1 MFTPDAT
8 LTAADLAPAI
18 TRMWALSADKVRA
31 IDARHDPASGAP
43 VFTADGRYTARGWT
57 EWTEGFFYGAALLQY
72 DATGDAAML
81 DLGRRRTRERMH
93 THVTHFGVHDHGFN
107 NVSTYGALHRLG
119 REGRLDGDG
128 GTDGDE
134 RFYRM
139 ALLASGAVQARRW
152 TDLGRDAAGRPAG
165 YVYSFNGPQS
175 LFVDTVRSMRSLAL
189 AHTLG
194 GRLGGEHDEPVSLLD
209 RLAAHVRAT
218 CAYSVYYGEG
228 RDGYDDAPG
237 RTVHEAIF
245 NLNDGHFRCPST
257 QQGYSPFT
265 TWTRG
270 LAWALLGCAEE
281 LEWWATRPA
290 DEHARHDDLGGLLL
304 RAATAT
310 ADFYLAHTP
319 TCGVPYWDTGAPGL
333 VALGD
338 VLDRPADPYNDR
350 EPVDSSAAAIAA
362 QGFLRLGRVTGEGRY
377 TQAGLT
383 ILRTLLGAPYLSND
397 PAHEG
402 LLLHAVYHWP
412 NRWDHVPEGRRVAS
426 GEACAWGDY
435 HLREAALL
443 AGRIAAEGTS
453 GAPPYYTFFGGASGP
468 PHERD

>member
-1 MFTPDAT
+1 MLTPDAS
-8 LTAADLAPAI
+8 LTPAALAPAI
-18 TRMWALSADKVRA
+18 DRMWARSAEKIRA
-31 IDARHDPASGAP
+31 FDARHDPRDGVP
-43 VFTADGRYTARGWT
+43 VFTAAGRYTARGWT

-72 DATGDAAML
+72 DATGEDEML

-107 NVSTYGALHRLG
+107 NVSTFGALLRLM
-119 REGRLDGDG
+119 REGRTPHDAHEAD
-128 GTDGDE
+128 
-134 RFYRM
+134 FYRM

-152 TDLGRDAAGRPAG
+152 TDLGRDAEGRPAG
-165 YVYSFNGPQS
+165 YVYSFNGPHS
-175 LFVDTVRSMRSLAL
+175 LFVDTLRSMRSLAL

-194 GRLGGEHDEPVSLLD
+194 GRLGGEHDEPVALLD

-228 RDGYDDAPG
+228 RDGYDLPG

-270 LAWALLGCAEE
+270 LAWALLGCAEQ
-281 LEWWATRPA
+281 LEWWATRTA
-290 DEHARHDDLGGLLL
+290 DEHDRHADLDGLLR

-333 VALGD
+333 VHLGAY
-338 VLDRPADPYNDR
+338 LDRPADPFNDH

-362 QGFLRLGRVTGEGRY
+362 QGFLRLGRVFGAADGARY

-383 ILRTLLGAPYLSND
+383 ILRTLLGEPYLSTD
-397 PAHEG
+397 PGHEG

-412 NRWDHVPEGRRVAS
+412 NRWDHVPDGRRVAC

-435 HLREAALL
+435 PLREAALL
-443 AGRIAAEGTS
+443 AGRLATPDALH
-453 GAPPYYTFFGGASGP
+453 YTFFGP
-468 PHERD
+468 VTDDR